1 MKKRLTN
8 NLVLKLL
15 SLASA
20 ILLWFI
26 VLYVEDPVDYA
37 DFSPIQVTMLNEN
50 VVTDQGLVYQ
60 VLDNS
65 NVISIRVRAR
75 SSVLEKLS
83 ASDFTATADMEKNL
97 KYGNL
102 VGIEVTCSNRDIGS
116 ENITKSRENVVI
128 SVEDASTEQ
137 FNVVVSQQNEPPDGY
152 AVGTMVPEQSI
163 IQITGPASIVSK
175 IKRVEAVIDVSTFTS
190 DRTVHCN
197 LRVVDGNNEQLSTA
211 DLATLEFTGK
221 TEGMDVSVTMLR
233 TKEVSLRLGYTGT
246 PDGNY
251 SFSSISYRPETVEIA
266 GTAENIAGVSEIVI
280 PDEAINID
288 GITENLQL
296 TLDITPYL
304 PEGIRLNDEA
314 EASVAVLVE
323 IERKQ
328 GRTIDIPVSEI
339 GLQNVPRGYEVDFG
353 DLEEVQIIV
362 LGTSADLAELD
373 TEQVAVSLDLSGYSR
388 AGDYT
393 ETLQVT
399 LPDDVYS
406 LMNDVEVDFSLVRAT
421 TTADDE
427 EENDGGT
434 DQSDD
439 SIPASGSGTGTGT
452 GGDSSTGSG
461 GTSGSSGPG
470 SGTSGSGSETDGD
483 TSSGSGS
490 SEGSTGGGSSG
501 GSSGGSGSGEGTGE
515 STSGSNTGTGAL
527 AGTGS
532 NS

>member
-1 MKKRLTN
+1 M
-8 NLVLKLL
+8 
-15 SLASA
+15 
-20 ILLWFI
+20 
-26 VLYVEDPVDYA
+26 
-37 DFSPIQVTMLNEN
+37 
-50 VVTDQGLVYQ
+50 
-60 VLDNS
+60 
-65 NVISIRVRAR
+65 
-75 SSVLEKLS
+75 
-83 ASDFTATADMEKNL
+83 
-97 KYGNL
+97 
-102 VGIEVTCSNRDIGS
+102 
-116 ENITKSRENVVI
+116 
-128 SVEDASTEQ
+128 
-137 FNVVVSQQNEPPDGY
+137 VSQQNEPPDGY

-421 TTADDE
+421 TTADEE

-434 DQSDD
+434 DQSND
-439 SIPASGSGTGTGT
+439 SIPASGSGTGT

-461 GTSGSSGPG
+461 GTSGSSGSG